1 MDSQSL
7 LLKKPHLKMMEQVI
21 YGIIYRNGLSLFTI
35 LISILRTSDYHYFLL
50 LCLHINL
57 IFCNI
62 FFFHLFV
69 CRSFCFIIIEGWI
82 NPTNIQKYRAGAH
95 ISMVQ
100 FDKPTGRGNS
110 GVHLDYKESPLLAAN
125 MLRSNGSF
133 SRSNTDSAANSVCGA
148 ATGTGTPSD
157 TKSMTSRQ
165 SNYKNVP
172 TDPLRSMA
180 SMMMMGKNT
189 ITTSIPLENWKDL
202 KFSKTSSQT
211 FFSTAGKTVNSDD
224 FITDSKVLTETDDS
238 VTNAINSTQHL
249 SISNNNKRS
258 KSNKNEV
265 YSMKSACVTTD
276 FSMQNVLMQMG
287 LNVISVDGM
296 LIRYVFY

>member
-1 MDSQSL
+1 
-7 LLKKPHLKMMEQVI
+7 
-21 YGIIYRNGLSLFTI
+21 
-35 LISILRTSDYHYFLL
+35 
-50 LCLHINL
+50 
-57 IFCNI
+57 
-62 FFFHLFV
+62 
-69 CRSFCFIIIEGWI
+69 
-82 NPTNIQKYRAGAH
+82 
-95 ISMVQ
+95 MVQ

-110 GVHLDYKESPLLAAN
+110 GVHLDYKESPLITAN

-148 ATGTGTPSD
+148 GMQSE
-157 TKSMTSRQ
+157 TKSLTSRQ

-211 FFSTAGKTVNSDD
+211 FFSTVGKSVNSDD
-224 FITDSKVLTETDDS
+224 FPTDSKNLTESDDS
-238 VTNAINSTQHL
+238 VADAINSTQHL
-249 SISNNNKRS
+249 TISNNNKRS

-296 LIRYVFY
+296 LIR

>member
-1 MDSQSL
+1 MF
-7 LLKKPHLKMMEQVI
+7 
-21 YGIIYRNGLSLFTI
+21 RFI
-35 LISILRTSDYHYFLL
+35 LYTSDYRYFLL
-50 LCLHINL
+50 LCFHIHL
-57 IFCNI
+57 IYFNI
-62 FFFHLFV
+62 FFFHFFV
-69 CRSFCFIIIEGWI
+69 LLFCFIFIEGWI

-148 ATGTGTPSD
+148 ATGTGTGTPSD

-238 VTNAINSTQHL
+238 VTNAINGTQHL

-296 LIRYVFY
+296 LIRYIFHRY